1 MPNRPS
7 KSSKKLNSTS
17 ILLFLVFSLSVTS
30 LVFGS
35 EKQASVVAEVLTG
48 DTVRLE
54 GGRVLRYVGFYAP
67 PLQSRI
73 PLVRTYGE
81 NALSFNK
88 QLVLGKKIQIEWG
101 PQILNDQNDL
111 LGYVFLED
119 GTFVNLEILK
129 AGHGRWVNTAPNL
142 KYSSAFRKAELSA
155 RRDKKGLWKEEPQNP
170 FLHQEY
176 IGHKSTK
183 TYYFPTSPELDRI
196 PQSQWITFR
205 SAVEAKAAGYKPC
218 FTCREEKSM
227 YDY

>member
-1 MPNRPS
+1 MPNKPS
-7 KSSKKLNSTS
+7 KLSKKLNPAG
-17 ILLFLVFSLSVTS
+17 ILLFLLFSLLISSPS
-30 LVFGS
+30 LGL
-35 EKQASVVAEVLTG
+35 EKQTATIAEVLTG

-54 GGRVLRYVGFYAP
+54 GGKLLKYIGFYAP

-73 PLVRTYGE
+73 PLVRIYGE
-81 NALSFNK
+81 NSLSFNK
-88 QLVLGKKIQIEWG
+88 ELVLGKKVQIEWG
-101 PQILNDQNDL
+101 PQILDDQNQL

-142 KYSSAFRKAELSA
+142 KYSGAFRKAELSA

-176 IGHKSTK
+176 IGNKTTK

-196 PQSQWITFR
+196 PQSQWMTFR

-218 FTCREEKSM
+218 FSCREEKSM
-227 YDY
+227 YDL